1 MQRSSAAFTPRPT
14 APLAMRVGRLPSRMW
29 SADGYPTCGPWGP
42 NDGSCRSIAVR
53 FGIRVTQRLPLSAPR
68 RFCGKRRGVQSR
80 TNRCWAPHRRKF
92 SRARPIRGWRMDF
105 ADAREH
111 VGIGRKPW
119 GAASDLARFS
129 TGVKTHVA
137 LVNTQPFGPPR
148 APAPF
153 GFVAIVLR
161 DLPPPTP
168 EFLFWPKWATFSPRN
183 KLPLRAPLR

>member
-1 MQRSSAAFTPRPT
+1 MATRPAGLGDRTTGAAGPLLCDLAFGLLNDFPCPRLDASVESGEAYSPEPIDAGPPIAGSSAAR
-14 APLAMRVGRLPSRMW
+14 
-29 SADGYPTCGPWGP
+29 D
-42 NDGSCRSIAVR
+42 
-53 FGIRVTQRLPLSAPR
+53 
-68 RFCGKRRGVQSR
+68 QSR
-80 TNRCWAPHRRKF
+80 DLQCW
-92 SRARPIRGWRMDF
+92 GMDF
-105 ADAREH
+105 ADARER
-111 VGIGRKPW
+111 VGVGPKPW
-119 GAASDLARFS
+119 EAASDLARFS

-168 EFLFWPKWATFSPRN
+168 EFLFWPKWATFSPQN

>member
-1 MQRSSAAFTPRPT
+1 MAFRPAGLGT
-14 APLAMRVGRLPSRMW
+14 ERRELPVHCCAICN
-29 SADGYPTCGPWGP
+29 SADNWVLE
-42 NDGSCRSIAVR
+42 A
-53 FGIRVTQRLPLSAPR
+53 RVTQRLPLSAPR
-68 RFCGKRRGVQSR
+68 RFRGKRRGVQSR
-80 TNRCWAPHRRKF
+80 TNRCWAPQARSSAARAQ
-92 SRARPIRGWRMDF
+92 SRDLQCWGMDF
-105 ADAREH
+105 ADARER
-111 VGIGRKPW
+111 VGVGPKPW
-119 GAASDLARFS
+119 EAASDLARFS

-168 EFLFWPKWATFSPRN
+168 EFLFWPKWATFSPQN